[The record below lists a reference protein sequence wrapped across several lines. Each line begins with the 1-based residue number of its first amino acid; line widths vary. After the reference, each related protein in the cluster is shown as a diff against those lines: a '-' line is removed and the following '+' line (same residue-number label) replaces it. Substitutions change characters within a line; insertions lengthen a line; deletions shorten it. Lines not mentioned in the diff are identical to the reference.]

1 MVLSKLGDKKLRSYE
16 MNQWKNW
23 LRGHYQYDLSEIR
36 WSRLIP
42 EKWRNRVHRRR
53 IAKKENLRKWHSYE
67 KDQLIDSKKQKEFK
81 GYSLSNHKENF
92 QKYYRYDLLSYKF
105 LNYENKTECF
115 FYRSPFQGKVDILYM
130 KKKADRKY
138 FDWKIIDFHLRQKV
152 DIEAWITIDPNRN
165 QNTQIRTN
173 ISQKIPKKDLFYLMI
188 PEINPPNSPK
198 GFLDWMGMNE
208 KILKRTSS
216 NLELWFFPEFMLL
229 YNSYKTKPWFIPS
242 KLLLLNLNQT
252 ENQNSSENKKINE
265 KEKGSFLIASNKKQ
279 RNQEEKEPTSGRN
292 LGPALSQ
299 QKDIEENDARK
310 SDLKKGK
317 KKKSI
322 AEAEL
327 ELLLKGYLLFQLRW
341 YGTLN
346 ERMIDNIKVYCFL
359 LRLIDPRKMTL
370 SSIQTKE
377 MSLQLLLMH
386 KNLTL
391 TELMKKGVLIIE
403 PIRLFGKKDGQFIMY
418 QTIGISLVH
427 KNKHQTNLK
436 YQEQRYLSKNRFDL
450 LVPEN
455 ILSFRRRR
463 KLRILIC
470 FNSKNRNDVDRNP
483 VFWNG
488 KNVKNSSQ
496 VSHDNSHL
504 DREKN
509 PLMKLKLFLWPNFRL
524 EDLACMN
531 RYWFDTNNGS
541 RFSMLRIQMYPRL
554 KIRG

>member
-1 MVLSKLGDKKLRSYE
+1 
-16 MNQWKNW
+16 
-23 LRGHYQYDLSEIR
+23 
-36 WSRLIP
+36 
-42 EKWRNRVHRRR
+42 
-53 IAKKENLRKWHSYE
+53 
-67 KDQLIDSKKQKEFK
+67 
-81 GYSLSNHKENF
+81 
-92 QKYYRYDLLSYKF
+92 
-105 LNYENKTECF
+105 
-115 FYRSPFQGKVDILYM
+115 
-130 KKKADRKY
+130 
-138 FDWKIIDFHLRQKV
+138 
-152 DIEAWITIDPNRN
+152 
-165 QNTQIRTN
+165 
-173 ISQKIPKKDLFYLMI
+173 MI